1 MRVFVSGGAGFIGS
15 HVCEELLRR
24 GDEVVVLDDFSTGK
38 RENIEDMMRA
48 LAGEGIDPG
57 PRFRLVEGDVRDPD
71 AVREC
76 LGGVSGI
83 IHLAA
88 VPAVP
93 RSVEEPAG
101 TSYVNY
107 IGTINILE
115 QGRRAGIKR
124 FVCAS
129 SSAVYGDTPTL
140 PKSEDM
146 IPMPQSPYG
155 VAKYAC
161 ELFGRMFVGLYPD
174 LNILFL
180 RYFNVFG
187 PRQDPSS
194 GYAAVIPA
202 FISRILRNESPVIF
216 GDGKQSRDFTF
227 VRDAVQAT
235 LLSLEKGRGF
245 SVYNVARDSQTTLLE
260 LLDVIYRV
268 SGRRIEPTFAGP
280 RPGDVL
286 HSRASL
292 KSISGEIGY
301 SPRFG
306 LEEGIWITLRWY
318 EEQMRDRAIT

>member
-1 MRVFVSGGAGFIGS
+1 MRVLVSGGAGFIGS

-38 RENIEDMMRA
+38 RENIEDMLRA
-48 LAGEGIDPG
+48 LSEEGIDPG
-57 PRFRLVEGDVRDPD
+57 PRFRLVEGDVCDPD

-76 LGGVSGI
+76 LEGVSGV

-88 VPAVP
+88 IPAVP
-93 RSVEEPAG
+93 RSVEDPAG

-107 IGTINILE
+107 IGTITVLE
-115 QGRRAGIKR
+115 EGRRAGVKR

-129 SSAVYGDTPTL
+129 SSSVYGDTPAL

-146 IPMPQSPYG
+146 APSPQSPYG

-161 ELFGRMFVGLYPD
+161 ELFGQMFVGLYPD
-174 LNILFL
+174 LNVAFL

-187 PRQDPSS
+187 PRQDPFS

-202 FISRILRNESPVIF
+202 FISRILRNEPPVIF
-216 GDGKQSRDFTF
+216 GDGHQSRDFTF

-235 LLSLEKGRGF
+235 LLSLERGKGF
-245 SVYNVARDSQTTLLE
+245 AAYNVARDSQTSLLE
-260 LLDVIYRV
+260 LLEVICRV
-268 SGRRIEPTFAGP
+268 SGRRVEPTFAGP

-292 KSISGEIGY
+292 QRITKDIGY

-306 LEEGIWITLRWY
+306 LEEGIRITLRWY
-318 EEQMRDRAIT
+318 EERMRDRITK

>member
-1 MRVFVSGGAGFIGS
+1 MRVLVTGGAGFIGS
-15 HVCEELLRR
+15 HTAEELLRR
-24 GDEVVVLDDFSTGK
+24 GNEVIVIDNFSTGK
-38 RENIEDMMRA
+38 KENLYDMLKA

-57 PRFRLVEGDVRDPD
+57 PRFSLVEGDVCDPETVRD
-71 AVREC
+71 C
-76 LGGVSGI
+76 LGGVDGI

-88 VPAVP
+88 IPAVP
-93 RSVEEPAG
+93 RSVEDPSG

-107 IGTINILE
+107 IGTVNILE
-115 QGRRAGIKR
+115 EGRRAGINR

-146 IPMPQSPYG
+146 TPQPLSPYA

-174 LNILFL
+174 LNIVFL

-194 GYAAVIPA
+194 GYAAAIPA
-202 FISRILRNESPVIF
+202 FISRVLRGEPPVIF
-216 GDGKQSRDFTF
+216 GDGLQSRDFTF

-235 LLSLEKGRGF
+235 LLSLERGRGF
-245 SVYNVARDSQTTLLE
+245 AAYNVARDSQTTLLE
-260 LLDVIYRV
+260 LLEIIYRV
-268 SGRRIEPTFAGP
+268 SGKRVEPVLTEP

-292 KSISGEIGY
+292 ERIGREIGY
-301 SPRFG
+301 RPCFS
-306 LEEGIWITLRWY
+306 LEEGLEITLSWY
-318 EEQMRDRAIT
+318 EEHSATIKQ